1 VTAGN
6 NTRSSLVVGTRGSRL
21 AVWQAEWV
29 QARLKELAP
38 GLTVTLQRIKT
49 SGDMILDVPLA
60 VIGGKGLF
68 VKEIEEALLRG
79 EIDLAVHSMKDVPTV
94 LPDGLDIVCVPARE
108 DPRDVLV
115 SRDSCSLD
123 QLPKGSRVGTS
134 SLRRQAQLLHYRLDL
149 RIQLLRG
156 NLDTRLRKL
165 QNGEYE
171 AIVLAAAGLSRM
183 GWSNKVTEYLPP
195 EVSLPA
201 IGQGALALEGRCKDR
216 FVQALVE
223 KLEHR
228 PTRTAVTAERAL
240 LERLEGGCQVPI
252 AAHATVKGDTLIMDG
267 LIASVDGR
275 RLIRDTIQGPASE
288 AQGLGMQLAE
298 KLLAQGGDVIL
309 HEIYGNT

>member
-1 VTAGN
+1 
-6 NTRSSLVVGTRGSRL
+6 
-21 AVWQAEWV
+21 VWQAEWV

-60 VIGGKGLF
+60 AIGGKGLF
-68 VKEIEEALLRG
+68 VKEIEEALLQG

-94 LPDGLDIVCVPARE
+94 LPDGLDILCVPARE

-149 RIQLLRG
+149 RIELLRG

-165 QNGEYE
+165 HNGEYD
-171 AIVLAAAGLSRM
+171 AIVVSAAGLSRM
-183 GWSNKVTEYLPP
+183 GWANKVTEYLPP

-228 PTRTAVTAERAL
+228 PTRTAVMAERAL

-309 HEIYGNT
+309 NEIYGNT

>member
-1 VTAGN
+1 MAAGN

-60 VIGGKGLF
+60 AIGGKGLF
-68 VKEIEEALLRG
+68 VKEIEEALLQG
-79 EIDLAVHSMKDVPTV
+79 VIDLAVHSMKDVPTV
-94 LPDGLDIVCVPARE
+94 LPDGLDILCVPARE

-115 SRDSCSLD
+115 SRDSSSLD

-149 RIQLLRG
+149 RIELLRG

-165 QNGEYE
+165 HNGEYE

-201 IGQGALALEGRCKDR
+201 IGQGALGLEGRRKDR

-267 LIASVDGR
+267 LIASVDGQ

-309 HEIYGNT
+309 NEIYGNT

>member
-1 VTAGN
+1 MTAGN

-60 VIGGKGLF
+60 AIGGKGLF
-68 VKEIEEALLRG
+68 VKEIEEGLLRG

-94 LPDGLDIVCVPARE
+94 LPDGLDILCVPARE

-149 RIQLLRG
+149 RIELLRG

-165 QNGEYE
+165 HNGEYD

-298 KLLAQGGDVIL
+298 KLLAQGGNVIL
-309 HEIYGNT
+309 NEIYGNT